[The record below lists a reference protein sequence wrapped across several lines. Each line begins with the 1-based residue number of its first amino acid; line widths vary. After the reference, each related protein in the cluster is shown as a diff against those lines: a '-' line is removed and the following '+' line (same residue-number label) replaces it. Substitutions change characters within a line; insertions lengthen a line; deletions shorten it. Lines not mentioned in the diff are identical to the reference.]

1 MNHLRS
7 ESNVSDVISQHWG
20 HKNSYERLLK
30 QTFRHNDNV
39 DSPTQHDALRD
50 NEDKYDPAKQSIV
63 YLIQK
68 MGSAE
73 TMNERK

>member
-7 ESNVSDVISQHWG
+7 ESNVSDVFSQQWDY
-20 HKNSYERLLK
+20 KNSYERILK
-30 QTFRHNDNV
+30 QTFRHIGND
-39 DSPTQHDALRD
+39 DSLIEHDVLRD

-63 YLIQK
+63 YLKQK
-68 MGSAE
+68 MGSVE